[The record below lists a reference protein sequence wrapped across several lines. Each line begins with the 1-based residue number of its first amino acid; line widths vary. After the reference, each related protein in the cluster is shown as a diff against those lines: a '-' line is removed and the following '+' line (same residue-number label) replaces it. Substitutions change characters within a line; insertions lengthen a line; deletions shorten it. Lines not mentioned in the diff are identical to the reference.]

1 MLLSICIATVPP
13 REKYLNR
20 LLFEIQNQIIKDN
33 LHDKIEVL
41 VFKDDFEYSLGEKR
55 NRLIDSSSGNFC
67 VFIDDDD
74 MISSNYCKLITDEII
89 KNPNVDQISHNHR
102 YYHNNRKKFIRIEV
116 SNRND
121 GESILYFNFIKC
133 RVSKYYD
140 DRNEDWE
147 IRMNVNQLL
156 NNLEYKEISLLKSS
170 AKSFKM
176 FYILFLIILFQKF
189 ITKNLRY
196 TCHTTPIRKEIFQSV
211 KFSNRPREQD
221 LEWSSKMHQLDLI
234 KTESYINEDLYFYY
248 YNEKMSIN
256 REKWG
261 EMSSEE
267 KKLKLTEVSDNTI
280 DIDHK
285 IYPLDKLKIKWI
297 T

>member
-41 VFKDDFEYSLGEKR
+41 VFKDDFENSVGEKF
-55 NRLIDSSSGNFC
+55 NRLIESSSGKFC
-67 VFIDDDD
+67 VLIGDDD

-170 AKSFKM
+170 DKSFKM

-221 LEWSSKMHQLDLI
+221 LEWSSKIHQLDLI

-256 REKWG
+256 RGEWG
-261 EMSSEE
+261 EMSIEDRKNKLLDVD
-267 KKLKLTEVSDNTI
+267 KKTISMDSDIKPIN
-280 DIDHK
+280 K
-285 IYPLDKLKIKWI
+285 INIRWIK
-297 T
+297 

>member
-13 REKYLNR
+13 REQYLNR
-20 LLFEIQNQIIKDN
+20 LLFEIQNQIIKDD

-41 VFKDDFEYSLGEKR
+41 VFKDDFENSVGEKF
-55 NRLIDSSSGNFC
+55 NRLIESSSGKFC
-67 VFIDDDD
+67 VLIGDDD

-156 NNLEYKEISLLKSS
+156 NNLKYKEISLLKSPD
-170 AKSFKM
+170 KSFKM
-176 FYILFLIILFQKF
+176 FYVLFLIILFQKF

-221 LEWSSKMHQLDLI
+221 LEWSSKIHQLDLI

-256 REKWG
+256 RGEWG
-261 EMSSEE
+261 EMSIEDRKNKLLDVE
-267 KKLKLTEVSDNTI
+267 KKTISIDSDIKPIN
-280 DIDHK
+280 K
-285 IYPLDKLKIKWI
+285 INIRWIK
-297 T
+297 

>member
-13 REKYLNR
+13 REQYLNR
-20 LLFEIQNQIIKDN
+20 LLLEIQNQIIKDD

-41 VFKDDFEYSLGEKR
+41 VFKDDFENSVGEKF
-55 NRLIDSSSGNFC
+55 NRLIESSSGKFC
-67 VFIDDDD
+67 VLIGDDD

-156 NNLEYKEISLLKSS
+156 NNLKYKEISLLKSPD
-170 AKSFKM
+170 KSFKM
-176 FYILFLIILFQKF
+176 FYVLFLIILFQKF

-221 LEWSSKMHQLDLI
+221 LEWSSKIHQLDLI

-256 REKWG
+256 RGEWG
-261 EMSSEE
+261 EMSIEDRKNKLLDVE
-267 KKLKLTEVSDNTI
+267 KKTISIDSDIKPIN
-280 DIDHK
+280 K
-285 IYPLDKLKIKWI
+285 INIRWIK
-297 T
+297 